1 MRERCNKKGCP
12 YHLKFPSVGRH
23 HLLQILFHSIDPP
36 ILQNTHILRC
46 SLEQWQVF
54 HYRSNL
60 KMINVYLLNK
70 LSVRQ
75 KKNRKRRKSTHT
87 HTHTNQWHRPC
98 IEFKDKRTTS
108 GKISRTNL
116 TLSQNQNCIKAQ
128 LKVAEYVD
136 IYHPTNCFINCSTA
150 TFRRLN

>member
-1 MRERCNKKGCP
+1 
-12 YHLKFPSVGRH
+12 
-23 HLLQILFHSIDPP
+23 
-36 ILQNTHILRC
+36 
-46 SLEQWQVF
+46 
-54 HYRSNL
+54 
-60 KMINVYLLNK
+60 MINVYLLNK

-87 HTHTNQWHRPC
+87 QTSGIDQ
-98 IEFKDKRTTS
+98 DKRTTS

-136 IYHPTNCFINCSTA
+136 IYHATNCFINCSTA